1 MRYEGIAFLFGE
13 TPAPYVPTPMKV
25 VREALREA
33 ELNADDI
40 LYDLG
45 CGDGRIPITAVKE
58 FGVKKAYCVEIQK
71 NLAAMASE
79 KVKREGLEGRVIVIN
94 ADMFDVDISDATVI
108 TLYLT
113 EPLLAMVRNKIERE
127 VKNKVK
133 VVSILFPLPGL
144 RPYKTIEVE
153 NEGIHTPIYYYLIPS

>member
-1 MRYEGIAFLFGE
+1 
-13 TPAPYVPTPMKV
+13 MKI

-33 ELNADDI
+33 ELGKEDV

-71 NLAAMASE
+71 NLALSALE
-79 KVKREGLEGRVIVIN
+79 RVKREGLEGRVIVVN
-94 ADMFDVDISDATVI
+94 ADLFDVDISDATVI

-127 VKNKVK
+127 AKRRVK
-133 VVSILFPLPGL
+133 VLSILFPLPGVK
-144 RPYKTIEVE
+144 PYKVVEVE
-153 NEGIHTPIYYYLIPS
+153 YESVRTPIYYYYLTPS